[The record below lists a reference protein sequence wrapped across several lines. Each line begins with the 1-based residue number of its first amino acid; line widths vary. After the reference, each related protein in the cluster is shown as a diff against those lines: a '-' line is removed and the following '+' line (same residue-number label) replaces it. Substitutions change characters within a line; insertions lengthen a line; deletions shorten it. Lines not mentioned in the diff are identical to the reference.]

1 MPLLETKQFNSFLLF
16 ALGLCLSVISSCTIV
31 KKYPKNTP
39 FIFENTVNIKGEVD
53 KDQKGELKSELEKQ
67 IEDSAAVFANS
78 KLPWPKAPWIIPVPV
93 IQNPSE
99 FDSVHVLQSTINMKN
114 LMISKGYRT
123 AFVGYDSSMS
133 IKKDQ
138 HRVKV
143 KYNVEAGK
151 LYRIDSVAYNL
162 NDSNLVSIL
171 QEHNK
176 NPRVKKGEAFDYA
189 AVDGELNNIV
199 NIFRNHGYYK
209 LSREDFFVEAD
220 SGFAALID
228 PTIDPFEYV
237 RRLAEIEERRRENPQ
252 VDLYI
257 RQYPVRD
264 SSRFAQYNVGNFTVY
279 PDAPND
285 LADQDRD
292 TTETYIQGYK
302 IVSFHNTFRPD
313 FIANQIELKPGYE
326 FSQDHFSRTLNN
338 LNKLGVWQN
347 INIIPRTNDSL
358 KTIDYFLRLS
368 PAKKQFFS
376 VDLEGSSV
384 LNTSQLTLVGT
395 GKVGL
400 YVNFRLRN
408 RNIGKRAIQL
418 ENTLRTGIE
427 FNDFSKILSNEI
439 TQGNRVTIPWL
450 LTPLSKKFENK
461 FNSAKT
467 IVAFDLS
474 YIDRFQYYELF
485 SINTFIGYE
494 WKPKTNVTWQ
504 FKPLNIELTRI
515 KSDSLFEDAIKQNPL
530 LVYAYN
536 NGFVFGTN
544 LSYSRTFNHRNPRH
558 ASSIRLFGEESG
570 LLLGAL
576 FKSQTAKGKVFGD
589 LYRFVRL
596 DLDYRHYYN
605 KKKTSWVFRFFAGY
619 GLAFNTESRVG
630 DVTLPFFKSYYSGGP
645 NSMRGW
651 QIRKLG
657 IGSSVYFDT
666 LANGTFNDKYSDI
679 KLEANLEYRFNL
691 VRLFGFW
698 FRGALFTDVGN
709 IWFRNTLDGQLPG
722 AEFSFSKLSK
732 DIAVSSGA
740 GVRMDFTY
748 FILRFDWGLPIKDPR
763 YGPDKGGTQ
772 FASDSKNGWFVDGVW
787 NKPTF
792 QFAIGYPF

>member
-53 KDQKGELKSELEKQ
+53 KDKKGELKSELEKQ

-123 AFVGYDSSMS
+123 AFVGYDSSIS

-143 KYNVEAGK
+143 KYNVVAGK

-450 LTPLSKKFENK
+450 LTPFSKTFENK
-461 FNSAKT
+461 FQSAKT
-467 IVAFDLS
+467 VVAFDIS
-474 YIDRFQYYELF
+474 
-485 SINTFIGYE
+485 
-494 WKPKTNVTWQ
+494 
-504 FKPLNIELTRI
+504 
-515 KSDSLFEDAIKQNPL
+515 
-530 LVYAYN
+530 
-536 NGFVFGTN
+536 
-544 LSYSRTFNHRNPRH
+544 
-558 ASSIRLFGEESG
+558 
-570 LLLGAL
+570 
-576 FKSQTAKGKVFGD
+576 
-589 LYRFVRL
+589 
-596 DLDYRHYYN
+596 
-605 KKKTSWVFRFFAGY
+605 
-619 GLAFNTESRVG
+619 
-630 DVTLPFFKSYYSGGP
+630 
-645 NSMRGW
+645 
-651 QIRKLG
+651 
-657 IGSSVYFDT
+657 
-666 LANGTFNDKYSDI
+666 
-679 KLEANLEYRFNL
+679 
-691 VRLFGFW
+691 
-698 FRGALFTDVGN
+698 
-709 IWFRNTLDGQLPG
+709 
-722 AEFSFSKLSK
+722 
-732 DIAVSSGA
+732 
-740 GVRMDFTY
+740 
-748 FILRFDWGLPIKDPR
+748 
-763 YGPDKGGTQ
+763 
-772 FASDSKNGWFVDGVW
+772 
-787 NKPTF
+787 
-792 QFAIGYPF
+792 

>member
-1 MPLLETKQFNSFLLF
+1 MPLIETKQFNSFLLF
-16 ALGLCLSVISSCTIV
+16 ALGLCLSVISSCTVV
-31 KKYPKNTP
+31 KRYPKNTP
-39 FIFENTVNIKGEVD
+39 FIFENTVNIKGDVEKD
-53 KDQKGELKSELEKQ
+53 KKADLRSELEKQ

-78 KLPWPKAPWIIPVPV
+78 KLPWPKAPWVIPVPV
-93 IQNPSE
+93 IVNPSA
-99 FDSVHVLQSTINMKN
+99 FDSVHVLQSTINMRN

-123 AFVGYDSSMS
+123 AFVSYDSSIS
-133 IKKDQ
+133 FKKDQ
-138 HRVKV
+138 YRVKV
-143 KYNVEAGK
+143 KYDVVAGK
-151 LYRIDSVAYNL
+151 LYRIDSVGYNL
-162 NDSNLVSIL
+162 RDSNLVAIL

-176 NPRVKKGEAFDYA
+176 NPQLKKGEPFDYSS
-189 AVDGELNNIV
+189 VDQELNNMV

-252 VDLYI
+252 VDIYI

-264 SSRFAQYNVGNFTVY
+264 STRFSRYTVGNFTVY
-279 PDAPND
+279 PDAPNEQ
-285 LADQDRD
+285 ADQNRD
-292 TTETYIQGYK
+292 TTETNIQGYK
-302 IVSFHNTFRPD
+302 IVSFNNTFRPD
-313 FIANQIELKPGYE
+313 FIAKQIELKPGYE
-326 FSQDHFSRTLNN
+326 FSQDKFSRTLNN

-347 INIIPRTNDSL
+347 INIVPRTNDSL

-384 LNTSQLTLVGT
+384 LNTSQITLVGV

-427 FNDFSKILSNEI
+427 FNDFTKILSNEI
-439 TQGNRVTIPWL
+439 TQGNRLTIPWL
-450 LTPLSKKFENK
+450 LTPFSKKFENK
-461 FNSAKT
+461 FNSART
-467 IVAFDLS
+467 IVAFDLT

-485 SINTFIGYE
+485 TMNTFLGYE
-494 WKPKTNVTWQ
+494 WKPKPSVTWQ
-504 FKPLNIELTRI
+504 FKPFNLELTRI
-515 KSDSLFEDAIKQNPL
+515 RPDSLFKDAIQQNPL

-544 LSYSRTFNHRNPRH
+544 LSYSRSFNYRNPRH

-576 FKSQTAKGKVFGD
+576 FKSQTAEGKVFAD

-596 DLDYRHYYN
+596 DLDFRHYYN

-619 GLAFNTESRVG
+619 GYALKTESRQG
-630 DVTLPFFKSYYSGGP
+630 EVTLPFFKSYYAGGP

-657 IGSSVYFDT
+657 IGSNIYFDT
-666 LANGTFNDKYSDI
+666 LANGTFNDKYADI

-722 AEFSFSKLSK
+722 AELRLSKLNQ

-740 GVRMDFTY
+740 GLRMDFTY
-748 FILRFDWGLPIKDPR
+748 FIIRFDWGLPIKDPR
-763 YGPDKGGTQ
+763 YGPDKASTK
-772 FASDSKNGWFVDGVW
+772 FESDSRNGWFVDGVW